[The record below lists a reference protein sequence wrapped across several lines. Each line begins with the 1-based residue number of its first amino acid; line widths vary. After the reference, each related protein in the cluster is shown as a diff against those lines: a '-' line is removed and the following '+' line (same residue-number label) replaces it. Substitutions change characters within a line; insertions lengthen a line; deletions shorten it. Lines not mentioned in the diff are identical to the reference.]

1 MHSKNLRTVVLV
13 FIFNFW
19 FQSFIAQEDYAT
31 IRKNINVNAKDLM
44 HDLCQTKDTLILKSN
59 TKIDYVYTIN
69 RHSKREMDTYVR
81 DNSLKIP
88 LNKFTKGRQV
98 FVVEQNKM
106 NIVFV
111 VHINDNLSEMAL
123 IANEKGIVSDN

>member
-1 MHSKNLRTVVLV
+1 MYSKNSPAIILV
-13 FIFNFW
+13 FILSFW
-19 FQSFIAQEDYAT
+19 FQNSIAQKDYAS
-31 IRKNINVNAKDLM
+31 IRKNININAKDLM
-44 HDLCQTKDTLILKSN
+44 HDLCKTKDTLILKSD

-69 RHSKREMDTYVR
+69 RHSKREMDTYVL
-81 DNSLKIP
+81 DNFLKIP

-123 IANEKGIVSDN
+123 KANEKGIVSDN